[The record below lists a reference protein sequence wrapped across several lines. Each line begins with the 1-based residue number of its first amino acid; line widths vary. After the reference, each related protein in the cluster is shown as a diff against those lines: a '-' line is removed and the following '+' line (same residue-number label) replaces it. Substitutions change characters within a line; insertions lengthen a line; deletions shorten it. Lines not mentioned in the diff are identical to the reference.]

1 MLDVINTNS
10 QSEIIRYT
18 SVTKPFQD
26 KLKQIGE
33 GTVVFNN
40 ITKSAQPYICSV
52 ISDYLSKDS
61 NQRLWILTD
70 DLNTQELITEGM
82 GMWFNEP
89 LFFPDI
95 ESVSSNNSLPD
106 QECFAE
112 RISVLKTLNDSELQ
126 NHIVVLLEKSLEE
139 TVTSPKS
146 INSNKIEI
154 KLEQN
159 IEMDYLVNQLEK
171 INYEKI

>member
-112 RISVLKTLNDSELQ
+112 RISVLKTLNDSELK
-126 NHIVVLLEKSLEE
+126 NHIVVLLEKK
-139 TVTSPKS
+139 PGRKS
-146 INSNKIEI
+146 
-154 KLEQN
+154 
-159 IEMDYLVNQLEK
+159 YLPK
-171 INYEKI
+171 IN